1 MFSIIG
7 KVFDALIARPIFNLL
22 IIIIALLPGHN
33 LGVAIIIF
41 TILVRFAMYPL
52 LKKQLHHAMA
62 MKKLQP
68 EMRRI
73 KKEAAGDKQK
83 ESQLMMELYK
93 EREVNPFS
101 SFGIILVQLPI
112 LIGLY
117 SAISK
122 LINDPN
128 SILTYSYDWVLNLPY
143 MQELAAD
150 VSQFDETL
158 VGVVDLTRHAVE
170 QGSIYWPAM
179 ILVIASVVVQFYQS
193 KQLMM
198 QDKNARSLRQIFKDT
213 AAGKEVDQSEVQA
226 ATSKFTL
233 YIIPFFLFIVAINLP
248 AALSLYWFVGA
259 LVAIV
264 QQRHI
269 LNQDVAEMEA
279 VVDGK
284 VTVAEVVPAVSNV
297 KVDKKTGV
305 KTYVKQETSPTP
317 QKTNTN
323 KKTAKKKAKS
333 KKRR

>member
-1 MFSIIG
+1 MFSLIG

-41 TILVRFAMYPL
+41 TVIVRIVMYPL

-73 KKEAAGDKQK
+73 KKEAAGDRQK

-122 LINDPN
+122 LIKDPN
-128 SILTYSYDWVLNLPY
+128 IILTYSYDWVLNLPY
-143 MQELAAD
+143 MQQLTTD
-150 VSQFDETL
+150 VSKFDETL
-158 VGVVDLTRHAVE
+158 VGLVDLTRHAVG
-170 QGSIYWPAM
+170 QGGIYWPAM
-179 ILVIASVVVQFYQS
+179 LLVIASVVVQFYQS

-226 ATSKFTL
+226 ATGRFTL
-233 YIIPFFLFIVAINLP
+233 IFIPFMLFIVAINLP
-248 AALSLYWFVGA
+248 AALSLYWFIGGC
-259 LVAIV
+259 VAIL
-264 QQRHI
+264 QQTRI
-269 LNQDVAEMEA
+269 LRQDVAEMEA
-279 VVDGK
+279 AVDSQP
-284 VTVAEVVPAVSNV
+284 VEAEIINSQPT
-297 KVDKKTGV
+297 KTKKT
-305 KTYVKQETSPTP
+305 
-317 QKTNTN
+317 N
-323 KKTAKKKAKS
+323 AKNRKNA
-333 KKRR
+333 KKRRR